1 MSEMLRLLIALGW
14 MFAAEAIWAAAL
26 ILAAIFVVQK
36 PWLADT
42 FLDPIYLSQSSQ
54 VIESST
60 NDMVAAFIAAGLT
73 IFGAS
78 VICCVIW
85 HICAAIVQINGPGQA
100 AKFWLLWLL
109 VLIIGWL
116 ASLGASYYY
125 VGLSRFVPNNA
136 MYEFYSAATIL
147 FLLSYYIGTAFSTT
161 RKLRPAVPLARLLPA

>member
-1 MSEMLRLLIALGW
+1 MLRLSIALGW
-14 MFAAEAIWAAAL
+14 TFAAEAIWAAML
-26 ILAAIFVVQK
+26 FLAAIFVVPK

-60 NDMVAAFIAAGLT
+60 DDMIAAFVAAGLT
-73 IFGAS
+73 IFAVS
-78 VICCVIW
+78 VVCCVIW
-85 HICAAIVQINGPGQA
+85 HICATIVQINGPGQA

-109 VLIIGWL
+109 VLIVGWF

-125 VGLSRFVPNNA
+125 VGLSRLVANNA
-136 MYEFYSAATIL
+136 MYKFYGAATIL